1 MYFSPLPQG
10 HRSFR
15 GKGFLPISRA
25 LFRPRPQVVWENCEN
40 GGNMMTFNMLRH
52 YVTSITNDGSGALG
66 SRQAVWGATYPFPP
80 RYADRYMP
88 ETPSNAYITRSYM
101 FGGPWHFMNQLAAM
115 DAPTLAFARNE
126 IEAYKQF
133 RDLISG
139 GQVFHL
145 TLAPG
150 PGFTDALESYSAAQD
165 AAVAIVTRD
174 GAAADYLDLR
184 LQGLSPSQ
192 TYQVSFRNDPRLLSM
207 SGQDLMTQGVRV
219 LLPDAQSSEIVY
231 VGGGSP

>member
-1 MYFSPLPQG
+1 M
-10 HRSFR
+10 
-15 GKGFLPISRA
+15 
-25 LFRPRPQVVWENCEN
+25 
-40 GGNMMTFNMLRH
+40 
-52 YVTSITNDGSGALG
+52 
-66 SRQAVWGATYPFPP
+66 
-80 RYADRYMP
+80 
-88 ETPSNAYITRSYM
+88 
-101 FGGPWHFMNQLAAM
+101 
-115 DAPTLAFARNE
+115 
-126 IEAYKQF
+126 
-133 RDLISG
+133 ISG